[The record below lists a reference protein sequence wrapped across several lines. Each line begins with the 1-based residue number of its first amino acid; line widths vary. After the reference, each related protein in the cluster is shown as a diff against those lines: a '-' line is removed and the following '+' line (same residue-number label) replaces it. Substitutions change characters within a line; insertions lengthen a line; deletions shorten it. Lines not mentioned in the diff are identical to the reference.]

1 MSGGGVSV
9 GVVREV
15 RVDHGAG
22 CPDGKGGLLGA
33 EAVGGDHAG
42 VVEEKVAAV
51 HVLGALVRPPGMS
64 FSCVVKFHLNLNI
77 A

>member
-1 MSGGGVSV
+1 MSGGGICVC
-9 GVVREV
+9 VVREV
-15 RVDHGAG
+15 RVDHGG
-22 CPDGKGGLLGA
+22 GRPDGETGLRGA

-42 VVEEKVAAV
+42 VVEEKVAAG

-64 FSCVVKFHLNLNI
+64 FSCDVEFRV